1 MRQTTE
7 MLTIVRRT
15 VKVYDDLLKPV
26 CVRYRLSSIEAVIL
40 SFLHSNPERDTAANI
55 AELRMLPKSN
65 VSLAVESLIR
75 KSLLVRRQDTR
86 DRRKIHLSLTPAAEP
101 VIREI
106 EQVRLKFYQQ
116 VFQGFT
122 KEERQQFANMN
133 ARIAKNM
140 EMPAGDCFAQ

>member
-1 MRQTTE
+1 MRQSTE
-7 MLTIVRRT
+7 LLTIIRRT
-15 VKVYDDLLKPV
+15 VKRYDDLLKPV
-26 CVRYRLSSIEAVIL
+26 CSRYHLFPVEVSII
-40 SFLHSNPERDTAANI
+40 SFLHNNPEKDTAADI
-55 AELRMLPKSN
+55 VEFRMLPKSN

-106 EQVRLKFYQQ
+106 EQVRLQFYQQ

-122 KEERQQFANMN
+122 SEEQQQFASMN

-140 EMPAGDCFAQ
+140 KIEAQGRGIQ